1 MTRTEINNYQ
11 DLMAEKKRLKA
22 RLRAG
27 KAGVSY
33 SFEAIK
39 QEVNPFSGIKKN
51 VGGIFQSGTT
61 NPLVKFGIKRASEFL
76 IGKVLLKRAGW
87 LPRLVV
93 PFIVREVSTRVVG
106 TKMDKKIAHALRS
119 AADKIRDVKVPDLSG
134 EKSSGK

>member
-1 MTRTEINNYQ
+1 MTKTEINNYE
-11 DLMAEKKRLKA
+11 DLMAEKKRLQDRLKA
-22 RLRAG
+22 S
-27 KAGVSY
+27 KAGIGH

-39 QEVNPFSGIKKN
+39 EEVNPFSGIQKSAGS
-51 VGGIFQSGTT
+51 VFQSCTT
-61 NPLVKFGIKRASEFL
+61 NPLVKFGIRRASEFL

-106 TKMDKKIAHALRS
+106 TKADKKIAHALRS

-134 EKSSGK
+134 EENTGK